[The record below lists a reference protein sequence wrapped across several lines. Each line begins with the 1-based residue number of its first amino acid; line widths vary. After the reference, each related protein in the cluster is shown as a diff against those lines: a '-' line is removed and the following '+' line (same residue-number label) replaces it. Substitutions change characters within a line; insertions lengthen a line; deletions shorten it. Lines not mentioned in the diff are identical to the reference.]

1 MNRGCSGRSSRS
13 SRPWPD
19 GNRACSFRRTGPLHR
34 FDHHEPAGDGTD
46 QQAGRQLALL
56 ETTRP
61 IKLLDLQGNGAMRAG
76 TVVAIS
82 GAADR
87 QLSQKWSRYFYGCY
101 QDIDGLIYA
110 DYTPLASGGA
120 GALSSPVH
128 LRERNA

>member
-1 MNRGCSGRSSRS
+1 MECFG
-13 SRPWPD
+13 D
-19 GNRACSFRRTGPLHR
+19 TGLI
-34 FDHHEPAGDGTD
+34 EAE
-46 QQAGRQLALL
+46 GRQLALL

-101 QDIDGLIYA
+101 QEIHGLIYT
-110 DYTPLASGGA
+110 DHTPLAEGGA
-120 GALSSPVH
+120 KALSSPVH
-128 LRERNA
+128 LRAPRIIVVPRDIHRHEKAAHRGGSVKELISNLV

>member
-1 MNRGCSGRSSRS
+1 MECFG
-13 SRPWPD
+13 D
-19 GNRACSFRRTGPLHR
+19 TGLI
-34 FDHHEPAGDGTD
+34 EAE
-46 QQAGRQLALL
+46 GRQLALL

-76 TVVAIS
+76 TVVVAIS

-110 DYTPLASGGA
+110 DYTPLAAGGA

-128 LRERNA
+128 LRECNA

>member
-1 MNRGCSGRSSRS
+1 
-13 SRPWPD
+13 
-19 GNRACSFRRTGPLHR
+19 
-34 FDHHEPAGDGTD
+34 
-46 QQAGRQLALL
+46 LL

-101 QDIDGLIYA
+101 QDIDGLIYR
-110 DYTPLASGGA
+110 DYTPLAA
-120 GALSSPVH
+120 DTAHQRLSPEAPATAP
-128 LRERNA
+128 LGTGRG